1 MTRQEW
7 EEVEQEVIKFL
18 DSINLIS
25 EMIQG
30 RENLKDFMDRLEE
43 KYPFKFHNV
52 VSLFDGFGTEDFEDY
67 LYKRYKNIDCYTQE
81 YTSVD
86 IIKRQEGKECETMKP
101 SKTIREM
108 DSHKLLKEFE
118 SVVNKYGGER
128 YDYLGEVMPRYN
140 QNKIKMMRTEL
151 FRRLGLVNEESDIPT
166 LNDEFFASVDKSI
179 KDKLTMKYGEVV

>member
-1 MTRQEW
+1 MMTRQEW

-81 YTSVD
+81 YTRVD
-86 IIKRQEGKECETMKP
+86 IIKR
-101 SKTIREM
+101 
-108 DSHKLLKEFE
+108 
-118 SVVNKYGGER
+118 
-128 YDYLGEVMPRYN
+128 
-140 QNKIKMMRTEL
+140 
-151 FRRLGLVNEESDIPT
+151 
-166 LNDEFFASVDKSI
+166 
-179 KDKLTMKYGEVV
+179 